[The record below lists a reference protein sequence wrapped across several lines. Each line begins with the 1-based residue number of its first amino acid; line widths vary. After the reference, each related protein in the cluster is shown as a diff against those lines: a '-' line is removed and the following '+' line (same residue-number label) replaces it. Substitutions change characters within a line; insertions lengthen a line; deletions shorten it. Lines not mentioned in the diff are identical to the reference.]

1 MEQQL
6 ASLAPEQVK
15 VSLPRKDVVQLEIS
29 WRKWKGF
36 FIYALAM
43 LFWMAI
49 IVWLF
54 VSFFSTAYPFWIIL
68 KVAFSAFCV
77 LMVSQALQRVQVMLF
92 GMSKITIT
100 PKEIQHQL
108 YKQQKEWGDLQQVSW
123 RNMQGFT
130 TELPTANEIS
140 ITGDPTPNERLRQ
153 HLNWQQLQELRKWMA
168 YYFKSFNAYYT
179 EEQIRYIEQWAAIQY
194 EHYNRNP
201 QVDELEVD
209 YFLKETEP
217 LGLEIDLSEHLIDD
231 SKL

>member
-6 ASLAPEQVK
+6 ASLAPERVK
-15 VSLPRKDVVQLEIS
+15 VSFPRKDVVQLEVS

-36 FIYALAM
+36 FTYALATLVLM
-43 LFWMAI
+43 VVV
-49 IVWLF
+49 VWLV
-54 VSFFSTAYPFWIIL
+54 VSLFSTVSPFWIIT
-68 KVAFSAFCV
+68 KVILSIGVFFMGSYCFELA
-77 LMVSQALQRVQVMLF
+77 QGMLTGF
-92 GMSKITIT
+92 SKITIT

-108 YKQQKEWGDLQQVSW
+108 YKQGKEWGEWQQVPW

-130 TELPTANEIS
+130 AEIPNAKEIS
-140 ITGDPTPNERLRQ
+140 ITGDPTPNERLQR

-179 EEQIRYIEQWAAIQY
+179 DEQIRYIEQWASIQY
-194 EHYNRNP
+194 EHYNNNP
-201 QVDELEVD
+201 QVDELDID
-209 YFLKETEP
+209 YFLKDTAL